1 MAVLEDQR
9 PLVVGD
15 HVERTRLAAFAFV
28 QHEMPQHAAEGLFQV
43 RLREDLDRRS
53 IGEHGAVQ
61 QHGAI
66 AEFRHAAEIVRRDQ
80 HHTSLVAKRAQQ
92 LDDGVFGL
100 DVDTGEGFVEQDH
113 STVLGERAGEE
124 DALLLAAGEFA
135 DLALAEI
142 GHADALK
149 RRCDGFMIRGFGD
162 AHHVHVAIAA
172 HHHDVL
178 DENGEVP
185 VDVLALR
192 HIGDEV
198 LLQRGIDRLAE
209 NRDLAPGEAD
219 EAHDRLEQGG
229 FAAAVDADERG
240 DRACRDLERRIAQGG
255 VTVAVGDGRVSD
267 GESGSR
273 IRGRGIEERIDHR
286 AHCARPFAIVSD
298 VTRRR
303 SI

>member
-1 MAVLEDQR
+1 
-9 PLVVGD
+9 
-15 HVERTRLAAFAFV
+15 
-28 QHEMPQHAAEGLFQV
+28 MPQHAAKGLFQV
-43 RLREDLDRRS
+43 RLGENLDRGPV
-53 IGEHGAVQ
+53 GEHGAVE

-66 AEFRHAAEIVRRDQ
+66 AELRHAAQIVRGDQ
-80 HHTSLVAKRAQQ
+80 HHPPFIAKRTQQ
-92 LDDGVFGL
+92 LDDGVLGI
-100 DVDTGEGFVEQDH
+100 DVDAGEGFVEQNH
-113 STVLGERAGEE
+113 PPVLGKRAGEE
-124 DALLLAAGEFA
+124 HPLLLAAGELA

-142 GHADALK
+142 AHADAGK
-149 RRCDGFMIRGFGD
+149 CCCDRFMIRGFGN

-172 HHHDVL
+172 HHHHVL
-178 DENGEVP
+178 DENREVP

-192 HIGDEV
+192 HIGDDV
-198 LLQRGIDRLAE
+198 LFQRGIDRLAE
-209 NRDLAPGEAD
+209 NCDLAPGEAD
-219 EAHDRLEQGG
+219 EPHDRLEQGG
-229 FAAAVDADERG
+229 FAAAVHPDERG
-240 DRACRDLERRIAQGG
+240 DRACRDFESRIAQGG